1 MEKLFFLAE
10 IVICTLCFLMGVV
23 FLVLPVPG
31 DRKFQGYRISLKVL
45 AVDYIVL
52 GLLDF
57 ISLLFWEE
65 SHVFGYFNFIRALVS
80 SLQAFLFTFALLNL
94 LNPRFI
100 TWRRLLQN
108 LLPLATFVL
117 AYVASL
123 LFFGDYELQSLSQL
137 GEGVKHPTM
146 AIRLLFFVF
155 YAAQLGYFC
164 HLFYIEAKQLKK
176 GLEDYFS
183 DTHQLNLKS
192 YLNLLRGAIVIGVM
206 ALVSL
211 VQSNLAFESF
221 FAVATIIFYFLFAIK
236 FINYT
241 KIFVLIEPAI
251 LPQPEI
257 ESAILGGTIDIPDSD
272 VARGGY
278 NYNWKKLRS
287 RIVDE
292 QHYLKEQV
300 TLEDIAQTL
309 RISRTTLSNLIN
321 SEEGQNFYSWIN
333 SLRIEYAKSLILD
346 DSGYTIAQ
354 IARVTGFTETSNF
367 SRTFKNIT
375 GLTPT
380 EWRKCNSEAV
390 SC

>member
-1 MEKLFFLAE
+1 MEKLFFLSE

-45 AVDYIVL
+45 AVDYFVL
-52 GLLDF
+52 GLLD
-57 ISLLFWEE
+57 ITSLLFWEE

-100 TWRRLLQN
+100 ARRRLLQN
-108 LLPLATFVL
+108 LLPLAAFVL
-117 AYVASL
+117 VYVASRL
-123 LFFGDYELQSLSQL
+123 LFGDYELQSLSQL

-146 AIRLLFFVF
+146 AIRVLFFVF
-155 YAAQLGYFC
+155 YAAQLCYFC

-192 YLNLLRGAIVIGVM
+192 YRNLLGGAIVIGVM
-206 ALVSL
+206 ALASL
-211 VQSNLAFESF
+211 VQSSLIYESF
-221 FAVATIIFYFLFAIK
+221 FAIAIFIFYFLFAIK

-251 LPQPEI
+251 LSQAEKEPIQ
-257 ESAILGGTIDIPDSD
+257 LGGFIEIPDCE
-272 VARGGY
+272 VGRAG
-278 NYNWKKLRS
+278 NNLNWKKLRS

-300 TLEDIAQTL
+300 TLEDIAQAL
-309 RISRTTLSNLIN
+309 RISRTSLSNLIN

-333 SLRIEYAKSLILD
+333 SLRIDYAKKLILN
-346 DSGYTIAQ
+346 DSDYTIAQ

-380 EWRKCNSEAV
+380 EWRKCNSKAV